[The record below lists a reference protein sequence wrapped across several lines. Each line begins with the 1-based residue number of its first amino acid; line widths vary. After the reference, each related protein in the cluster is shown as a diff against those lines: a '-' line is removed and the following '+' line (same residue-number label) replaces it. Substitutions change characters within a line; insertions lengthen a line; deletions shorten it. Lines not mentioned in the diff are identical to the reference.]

1 MKTNR
6 PTYRKFMPQ
15 QQKIEQLE
23 KTNSRFKRVY
33 SEYTTMS
40 KELWDY
46 ENSEEISV
54 TDDFLNSIKLQTD
67 YLEEEI
73 QHWLIDE
80 KNME

>member
-1 MKTNR
+1 
-6 PTYRKFMPQ
+6 MPQ

>member
-1 MKTNR
+1 
-6 PTYRKFMPQ
+6 MPQ

-40 KELWDY
+40 KELCDY